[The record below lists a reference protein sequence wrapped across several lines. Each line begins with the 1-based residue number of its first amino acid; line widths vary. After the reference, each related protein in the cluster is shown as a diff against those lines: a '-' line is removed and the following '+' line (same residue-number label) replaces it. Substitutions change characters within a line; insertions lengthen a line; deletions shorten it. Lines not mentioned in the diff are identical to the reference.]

1 MTDPNNSSVPQPP
14 AYQPPAYPT
23 SSSDA
28 AYGGASNAP
37 VPGKTLGIVAFVL
50 ALVPVG
56 LQLIGL
62 ILGIVALVQ
71 SKKAGQKNGLALAA
85 IIISSILLVL
95 SVVAI
100 VVAFSV
106 FGGLANDIYQTCVV
120 DGADTVT
127 VWGQTQ
133 SCAEVR

>member
-1 MTDPNNSSVPQPP
+1 MTDPNNPSAPQPP

-23 SSSDA
+23 SSDA
-28 AYGGASNAP
+28 SYANPDAP
-37 VPGKTLGIVAFVL
+37 VPGKTLGIIAFIL

-71 SKKAGQKNGLALAA
+71 SKKAGRKNGLALAA

-95 SVVAI
+95 TI
-100 VVAFSV
+100 VGVIVLFTV
-106 FGGLANDIYQTCVV
+106 IGGVSNDIYQACIVE
-120 DGADTVT
+120 GADTVT

-133 SCAEVR
+133 SCSSVRN